1 MEKSGNLSVRK
12 SGNPALVIE
21 PRRVTQSL
29 AQYYIIGNTCTEL
42 DRFTVKFDTCI
53 NFKLGVIFIVFFCFF
68 WKKYNRVNE
77 NLSEYNEVSTL
88 SKFFMGNL
96 NCLEGEG

>member
-1 MEKSGNLSVRK
+1 MFE
-12 SGNPALVIE
+12 A
-21 PRRVTQSL
+21 RRVTQSL

-53 NFKLGVIFIVFFCFF
+53 NFKLGVIFIVFF

-88 SKFFMGNL
+88 SKFSMRNF